1 MEVRNYESKKEEED
15 GKRRASIR
23 SRWNIFM
30 HADATDFFLMALGFL
45 GSIGDGLSAPL
56 MTFACSY
63 MFNDLGS
70 SSTSTTFI
78 HNMNRNTTLLL
89 YVAAGSFVLSFMEG
103 YCWTRTGERQAS
115 RMRIRYLRAV
125 LRQDLAYFE
134 FKEAS
139 TTEAVNDISSNS
151 LFIQDFLSEKLPNL
165 IMNCTTF
172 FAGFA
177 VAFILMWRLA
187 LVVFPAALLL
197 IIPGLIYG
205 RVLLKLTSRMLTE
218 YNKAAVIASQALS
231 SIRTVYAFRSEHRTA
246 AAFSSSLKKSVRIG
260 LQQGLAKSFSLG
272 SAGIIFTIWAFMV
285 WYNTRLAAH
294 DDYNGGSAYAAGI
307 SIVNGGIAFGI
318 GLSNVKCFGEAASA
332 AEGINEVIEKRVAME
347 PECEE
352 GEELGEVRGEVEF
365 KDVRFRYPTRPE
377 TEVISGF
384 SLRVETGK
392 TVALVG
398 GSGSGKSTVISLL
411 QRFYEVNGGEIM
423 IDGVHIRRL
432 KVKWLRGL
440 MGLVSQEPALF
451 AASIKEN
458 ILFGKE
464 DATMEEVVMAAK
476 AANANRFID
485 RLPQGYDTQVGQRGV
500 QLSGGEKQRIAIARA
515 IIRSP
520 KILLLDE
527 ATSALDSQ
535 SEVIVQEAFE
545 VASFGRTTIVIAHR
559 LSTIRNADTI
569 AFVQAGK
576 VVESG
581 SHDDLIS
588 NIDGHY
594 YSLIHLQKSQPFS
607 NGTDNYAEAMI
618 NTSSPSLQQAHNN
631 NKAHGNSFAYTFS
644 PGFELLSFSS
654 SNWSITAEEDD
665 QDPRKQVEE
674 APSFWR
680 LLMLNYPEWRQA
692 ILGCTGALLAG
703 ATYPIYGYVVGTLVS
718 IYFLKDLEEMKEKA
732 RTYSLLLAGFSV
744 FFFLFNLMQHY
755 NMATMGEHLT
765 RRIRE
770 RMLSKM
776 LTFEV
781 SWFDRDENSTGA
793 LCSQLAKDANM
804 VRSLVG
810 DRMSLIIQT
819 LSAVTI
825 AIAMGLLIAWRLAM
839 VILCVQ
845 PVVIIALYVRFVILK
860 KISKK
865 SFKAQLESSNLVAEA
880 ISNLRTIK
888 SFSSENRIL
897 KLFESAQAIPR
908 RVNIGHSWVA
918 GVGLGI
924 SQCIPICSVGLSFWY
939 GSLLVSRH
947 HITAKDI
954 FQTLPIVMGTGRLI
968 AEASALT
975 SDLSKGAST
984 ITSIFSILNRTTLIE
999 PENPEG
1005 RHAESLNGDIE
1016 LINVV
1021 YAYPSRPNVPVLRR
1035 FSLNIKAG
1043 HSTALVGPSGSGKS
1057 TIIGLIERFYDPLQG
1072 VVRVDGEDIKSY
1084 KLRSLRRHMA
1094 LVGQE
1099 PVLFAGTIEDN
1110 IAYGM
1115 DEGVSNAEI
1124 EAAAK
1129 AANAHDFICNLPNGY
1144 QTPCGELGTQL
1155 SGGQKQRIA
1164 IARAILCNPVI
1175 LLLDEAT
1182 SALDVQS
1189 EMVVQEALERVMV
1202 GRTTVVVA
1210 HRLSTI
1216 KDCDVIAVVER
1227 GVLVE
1232 KGTHA
1237 SLMKKGPTGKYY
1249 GLFSPNGK

>member
-1 MEVRNYESKKEEED
+1 MEVRNESKKEEED

-23 SRWNIFM
+23 SRWSIFM
-30 HADATDFFLMALGFL
+30 HADATDFCLMALGFL

-56 MTFACSY
+56 MTLACSLF
-63 MFNDLGS
+63 FNDLGS
-70 SSTSTTFI
+70 SSTSSTTFI
-78 HNMNRNTTLLL
+78 HNINHNTSLLL
-89 YVAAGSFVLSFMEG
+89 YVAAGSFVLSFIEG

-115 RMRIRYLRAV
+115 RMRIRYLSAV
-125 LRQDLAYFE
+125 LRQDVAYFE
-134 FKEAS
+134 FKVAS
-139 TTEAVNDISSNS
+139 TAGAVNDISSNS
-151 LFIQDFLSEKLPNL
+151 LVIQDFLSEKLPNL

-172 FAGFA
+172 IAGCA
-177 VAFILMWRLA
+177 IAFILMWRLA
-187 LVVFPAALLL
+187 LVVFPATLLL

-205 RVLLKLTSRMLTE
+205 RVLLTLTSKMLTE
-218 YNKAAVIASQALS
+218 YNKAAIIASQALS
-231 SIRTVYAFRSEHRTA
+231 SIRTVYAFRSERRTA
-246 AAFSSSLKKSVRIG
+246 DAFSSSLNKSVRIG

-272 SAGIIFTIWAFMV
+272 STGIIFTIWAFMV
-285 WYNTRLAAH
+285 WYNTRLVAR
-294 DDYNGGSAYAAGI
+294 DEYKGGSAYAAGI
-307 SIVNGGIAFGI
+307 SIVNGGIALGI

-332 AEGINEVIEKRVAME
+332 AEGINEVIERRVAME
-347 PECEE
+347 PESEE

-365 KDVRFRYPTRPE
+365 KEVRFRYPTRPE

-398 GSGSGKSTVISLL
+398 GSGSGKSTVIWLL
-411 QRFYEVNGGEIM
+411 QRFYEVNGGEIL
-423 IDGVHIRRL
+423 IDGVHIRSL

-476 AANANRFID
+476 AANASRFID
-485 RLPQGYDTQVGQRGV
+485 RLPQGYDTQVGERGV

-535 SEVIVQEAFE
+535 SEIIVQEAFE
-545 VASFGRTTIVIAHR
+545 EASVGRTTIVIAHR

-594 YSLIHLQKSQPFS
+594 YSLISLQKSQPFS

-618 NTSSPSLQQAHNN
+618 NTSSPLVLQQAHNN
-631 NKAHGNSFAYTFS
+631 SFSYTFS

-654 SNWSITAEEDD
+654 SHWSITAEEDD
-665 QDPRKQVEE
+665 QDPKKKVEE

-680 LLMLNYPEWRQA
+680 LLMLNSPEWRQA
-692 ILGCTGALLAG
+692 ILGCTGALLIG
-703 ATYPIYGYVVGTLVS
+703 ATYPTYGYVGGSIIS
-718 IYFLKDLEEMKEKA
+718 IYFLRDQDEMKEKA
-732 RTYSLLLAGFSV
+732 RTFSLLLAGFSV
-744 FFFLFNLMQHY
+744 FSFVFNLVQHY

-765 RRIRE
+765 KRIRE

-825 AIAMGLLIAWRLAM
+825 AITMGLWIAWRLAI
-839 VILCVQ
+839 VILCQQ
-845 PVVIIALYVRFVILK
+845 PVVIIAFYVRFVILK

-865 SFKAQLESSNLVAEA
+865 SFKSQLESSKLVAEA

-888 SFSSENRIL
+888 AFSSENRIL
-897 KLFESAQAIPR
+897 KLFQLAQAIPR
-908 RVNIGHSWVA
+908 RENIGHSWVA
-918 GVGLGI
+918 GLGLGI
-924 SQCIPICSVGLSFWY
+924 SQCIPICSSGLSLWY
-939 GSLLVSRH
+939 GSLLVSRNY
-947 HITAKDI
+947 ITAKDI
-954 FQTLPIVMGTGRLI
+954 FQTLPVVMGTGRLI

-975 SDLSKGAST
+975 SDFSKSAST
-984 ITSIFSILNRTTLIE
+984 ISSIFSILNRTTLIE

-1005 RHAESLNGDIE
+1005 RHVESLNGDID
-1016 LINVV
+1016 LINVI

-1035 FSLNIKAG
+1035 FSLSIKAG
-1043 HSTALVGPSGSGKS
+1043 HSTALVGLSGSGKS
-1057 TIIGLIERFYDPLQG
+1057 TIIGLIERFYDPLHG

-1084 KLRSLRRHMA
+1084 NLRSLRRHIA

-1099 PVLFAGTIEDN
+1099 PVLFAGTIEAN

-1115 DEGVSNAEI
+1115 EEGISSAEI
-1124 EAAAK
+1124 QEAAK

-1144 QTPCGELGTQL
+1144 QTSCGEHGLQL

-1182 SALDVQS
+1182 SALDLQS

-1216 KDCDVIAVVER
+1216 KDCDVIAVLEK
-1227 GVLVE
+1227 GILVE
-1232 KGTHA
+1232 KGTHG

-1249 GLFSPNGK
+1249 GLFSTHSK